1 MATVNF
7 LYRSTKDKAFLHLR
21 LLYRFEG
28 VDYVVG
34 TNTKLEVSKDYWKK
48 YHKSKRLR
56 EIEMANKQIEV
67 NNELN
72 KVENH
77 VLNSFNTI
85 EGRIVDKKWLQTE
98 IEYYYNPPQATDSL
112 PKELLLYIDVYVE
125 YKGNELAISTLTK
138 FKGIK
143 GLIERYQIEKGT
155 TVLISEVNL
164 LFKKEFETYCQ
175 KQNYAPNTIARA
187 IRFIKTFCKHAQSNG
202 LEVSYQLDS
211 IKSKNVKTEKVYLTF
226 DELEKIEK
234 TEYKE
239 HLDNAK
245 DWLIISCYT
254 GQRVSDFMRFTKD
267 MIRYE
272 KNKND
277 GKLKPLIE
285 FTQKKTGKLMTV
297 PLHKKVIEI
306 LKKRD
311 GNFPSPVSDQKYNK
325 HIKVVCEDA
334 KISQLIKGSKNLETE
349 KGSKVF
355 RKVAE
360 TYPKWELVTS
370 HIGRR
375 SFASNFYGE
384 IPTTYLTYITGHS
397 TEVMFLNY
405 IGKSNKDK
413 AMEMT
418 NFF

>member
-21 LLYRFEG
+21 LLYRKDDI
-28 VDYVVG
+28 DYVLG
-34 TNTKLEVSKDYWKK
+34 GNTKLMVEKEYWKK
-48 YHKSKRLR
+48 YHKSKRPR
-56 EIEMANKQIEV
+56 DIEVANKQIEV

-72 KVENH
+72 KIENH
-77 VLNSFNTI
+77 ILNSFNAIGDTLI
-85 EGRIVDKKWLQTE
+85 DKEWLLKE
-98 IEYYYNPPQATDSL
+98 IKYYYNPPELEDGL
-112 PKELLLYIDVYVE
+112 PKELLPYIDVYID
-125 YKGNELAISTLTK
+125 YKKNELASSTLTK
-138 FKGIK
+138 FNGVK
-143 GLIERYQIEKGT
+143 GLIKRFQMDRCA
-155 TVLISEVNL
+155 TVLISDIDL
-164 LFKKEFETYCQ
+164 KFKKEFEAYCYNQ
-175 KQNYAPNTIARA
+175 KYAPNTVARA

-211 IKSKNVKTEKVYLTF
+211 IKSKNVITEKVYLTF
-226 DELEKIEK
+226 EDLKKIEK
-234 TEYKE
+234 TNLKN
-239 HLDNAK
+239 HLDEAK

-254 GQRVSDFMRFTKD
+254 GQRVSDFMRFSKD

-277 GKLKPLIE
+277 GQLKPLIE

-297 PLHKKVIEI
+297 PLHKKVVEI
-306 LKKRD
+306 LNKRN
-311 GNFPSPVSDQKYNK
+311 GEFPSSVSDQKYNK
-325 HIKVVCEDA
+325 HIKTVCEIA
-334 KISQLIKGSKNLETE
+334 KIDEPTKGSKNLETE
-349 KGSKVF
+349 KGSKIF
-355 RKVAE
+355 RKVTS